1 MKLFSVFRKSLLEAR
16 RDRLALAL
24 SLAFAPLFVLLY
36 ALLFPGGST
45 TYGVLV
51 INQDLP
57 AAGPEGI
64 LYGGEELAAA
74 LEALRY
80 ANGSPLLEVQRAPS
94 REWAEARLRD
104 RDAEVLLIIPPGFS
118 RGLLAAR
125 QGEGAG
131 PGSGEA
137 AAVTFVGDLT
147 NPYYALAAILAG
159 STLDEYVLERSGQ
172 VRPVS
177 ISEEALGASA
187 ARSEFELYVPGL
199 LVFAVMMLVFQ
210 AAMMVTREVESGGLR
225 RLKITRMSAFDFL
238 GGTSLVLVLI
248 GAISVL
254 LTVLAAW
261 ALGFHSQ
268 GPLWAAVL
276 VGAITSLSIIGAGLL
291 VSCFA
296 RTTTQAFL
304 IANFPLGLFMFFSG
318 AIYPIPRLTLFHLGS
333 RPIGLYDLLPPTHAV
348 AALNKILT
356 LGAGLNQVAFEL
368 AALAL
373 LSVLY
378 FGAGVWLFQR
388 THLQAE

>member
-1 MKLFSVFRKSLLEAR
+1 MKLLSVFRKSLLEAR

-36 ALLFPGGST
+36 ALLFPSGST

-57 AAGPEGI
+57 AAGPEGS
-64 LYGGEELAAA
+64 LNGGEELVAA

-80 ANGSPLLEVQRAPS
+80 ANGSPLLEVQQAPS

-118 RGLLAAR
+118 EGLLAAR

-131 PGSGEA
+131 PGTGV

-210 AAMMVTREVESGGLR
+210 AAMMVTREVEGGGLR

-268 GPLWAAVL
+268 GPLWVAVL

-318 AIYPIPRLTLFHLGS
+318 AIYPIPRITLFQLGS
-333 RPIGLYDLLPPTHAV
+333 RPVGLYDILPPTHAV

-356 LGAGLNQVAFEL
+356 LGAGLDQVAFEL
-368 AALAL
+368 AALVF